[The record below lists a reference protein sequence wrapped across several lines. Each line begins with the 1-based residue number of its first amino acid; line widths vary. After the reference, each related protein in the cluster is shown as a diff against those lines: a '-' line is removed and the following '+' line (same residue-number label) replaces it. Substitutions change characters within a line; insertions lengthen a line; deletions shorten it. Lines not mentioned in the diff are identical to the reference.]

1 MSSELQQIDQLLT
14 HDVFDALCDRGM
26 PMPRVSEFVWPAV
39 EALDHQVKDDSVRL
53 WRHDGL
59 EAPTLLL
66 RRSRRRCYVIVLDR
80 QGVVRWLYQGDSIRR
95 GPTN

>member
-26 PMPRVSEFVWPAV
+26 PMPRVWEFVWPAV

-53 WRHDGL
+53 GDMTDWK
-59 EAPTLLL
+59 
-66 RRSRRRCYVIVLDR
+66 RRLSCSAGHEDDV
-80 QGVVRWLYQGDSIRR
+80 
-95 GPTN
+95 T